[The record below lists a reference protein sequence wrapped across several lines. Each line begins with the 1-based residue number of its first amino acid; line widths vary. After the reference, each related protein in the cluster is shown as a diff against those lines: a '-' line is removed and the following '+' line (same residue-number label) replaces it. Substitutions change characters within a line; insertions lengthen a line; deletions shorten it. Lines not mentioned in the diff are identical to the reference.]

1 MNEWMEIW
9 DESVKN
15 DPVVNILKGSPR
27 KEVLKKGEKGKKRE
41 KQRVDDK
48 QIA

>member
-1 MNEWMEIW
+1 MEIW

-15 DPVVNILKGSPR
+15 DSVVNILKGSPG